1 MQPESSKSSANA
13 SPPALV
19 AFYGHKRV
27 AKGPL
32 PKVIRKC
39 KKIVDEGLTQ
49 RLAIFDAQS
58 GRAFDV
64 EFEGTEAEVQARAE
78 ATARPAPSRG
88 RPKLGVVCKEV
99 SLLPE
104 HWEWLG
110 AQRGGASATLR
121 RLVLE
126 AKRKSAGSDAAR
138 RAIDA
143 AHRFLWDLA
152 GDLPAFEDVTR
163 ALYRGEREQVNA
175 LVADWPKDIRDQL
188 ALYLEAADKEGAAA
202 SS

>member
-1 MQPESSKSSANA
+1 MQAQLSETSN
-13 SPPALV
+13 PATLELV
-19 AFYGHKRV
+19 AFYGHKRI
-27 AKGPL
+27 ARGPL

-39 KKIVDEGLTQ
+39 KKVVDEGLDR
-49 RLAIFDAQS
+49 RLAIFNADT

-64 EFEGTEAEVQARAE
+64 EFEGTPAEVLARAE
-78 ATARPAPSRG
+78 ATAAPAPTKTRG

-126 AKRKSAGSDAAR
+126 AKRKSAGSDAGR
-138 RAIDA
+138 RALDA

-152 GDLPAFEDVTR
+152 GDLPHFEDVTR
-163 ALYRGEREQVNA
+163 ALYRGERDQVQE
-175 LVADWPKDIRDQL
+175 LVADWPKDIREQL
-188 ALYLEAADKEGAAA
+188 GRYLEPVT
-202 SS
+202 S